1 MESAIDQPEQQ
12 PQQPEEEQK
21 TPEQLA
27 KEKALAE
34 QRRIQE
40 EFDRKNAA
48 GAVKELKKS
57 EIVDWRNHETL
68 NNVTKMAI
76 SYFEQGYSLSD
87 YIDERNEKESN
98 IKGSNK
104 QSGSNVPKDKLALD
118 GGSGGD
124 DSDMDDDDEEEE
136 EEDAVSNWDR
146 AEAERMYSG
155 TRGTLQEIY
164 E

>member
-1 MESAIDQPEQQ
+1 M
-12 PQQPEEEQK
+12 
-21 TPEQLA
+21 
-27 KEKALAE
+27 AE

-48 GAVKELKKS
+48 GAVKELRKS

-68 NNVTKMAI
+68 NKVTKMAI
-76 SYFEQGYSLSD
+76 AYFEQGYSLSD

-98 IKGSNK
+98 IKGGSSK

-155 TRGTLQEIY
+155 TRDTLQEIY